1 MKRFASGLL
10 VAILVAG
17 CTSIPFQETSFVSME
32 SVDPQAVLKSFSDRS
47 LERFQLL
54 NTIVFQYRFNQFMAL
69 GYIDINTNEKSF
81 MVTSINPM
89 GVKLFELSGD
99 KDGVVSHFVMPEL
112 AKRGDVAAF
121 VGMDIKRI
129 YFDLIPSPE
138 AKIEKK
144 KFKIIFR
151 QSFGL
156 GIMEYVFAG
165 VNGNLIEKKYYEND
179 TLIWRVSY
187 YEYLQDK
194 GKLYPKGI
202 VFKSYKYGY
211 SLIVKLKEIRG

>member
-1 MKRFASGLL
+1 MLA
-10 VAILVAG
+10 AILVAG
-17 CTSIPFQETSFVSME
+17 CAGIPFQETSFVSME
-32 SVDPQAVLKSFSDRS
+32 SVDPQAVLESFRDSS
-47 LERFQLL
+47 PERFQLL

-69 GYIDINTNEKSF
+69 GYIDVNTNEKSF
-81 MVTSINPM
+81 RVTSMNPM

-99 KDGVVSHFVMPEL
+99 KESVVSHFVMPEL

-121 VGMDIKRI
+121 IGMDIKRI
-129 YFDLIPSPE
+129 YFDLIPSSE

-151 QSFGL
+151 QSSGP

-165 VNGNLIEKKYYEND
+165 VNGNLIEKKYYEDD
-179 TLIWRVSY
+179 TLIWQISY
-187 YEYLQDK
+187 YEYQQDK
-194 GKLYPKGI
+194 GKLYPRGI
-202 VFKSYKYGY
+202 VFKSFKYGY